1 MKYTTLVCIRQL
13 LEKEQAQLK
22 LRIDTSRE
30 KLCKMAKEREYEVPG
45 HCALFPATE
54 FKEPGTEE
62 KALSKD
68 LDGLEREFAVVS
80 NAIIDFISQDWR

>member
-1 MKYTTLVCIRQL
+1 MKYTSLVCIRQL

-30 KLCKMAKEREYEVPG
+30 KLRKMAKEREYEVPG
-45 HCALFPATE
+45 RCTLFPATE

-62 KALSKD
+62 KTLSKE

-80 NAIIDFISQDWR
+80 NTIIDFISQDWR